1 MASRKVLMSARWI
14 SWGLLLVV
22 ASACGSSR
30 WVRLETGEGPARE
43 YAAPSW
49 NKSVKIHEDEFEEA
63 LGALVLEMP
72 LAIRSMQA
80 RWLVRTSHSAH
91 EGDMAWHVLLRRSH
105 GGVCAAAGPSQDC
118 LSPLEDVGRWGDRD
132 RLMVALGLSLRP
144 LKRSIAEAVKET
156 LTPQLFY
163 AAAVTGLVT
172 WVALAAAP
180 EPMFTKAAAVVAAV
194 MMAYLGVDAFL
205 EVLKASVEL
214 KRATDVAT
222 TVEDLERA
230 GQRFGQTLGT
240 QGARVFI
247 LAVTVAVS
255 RGTGGTA
262 TWLAARMPLLPR
274 FPEAAALAAAQ
285 VGLRLSAV
293 EQVGAVAVVEGQLA
307 LTLAPTAV
315 AMAVT
320 GSGGASSGGP
330 GTWVQVN
337 ESMSASARKYQAQVT
352 GAPEGSAY
360 RVKGGGEQADFDGYR
375 DGVLLEAKGP
385 GYAKFIDEDLDPVG
399 FFKGADKVVEQARRQ
414 WVAAE
419 GGPIRWLV
427 AEEKFAAALRKLF
440 RFNDIGIEIIHV
452 PQV

>member
-1 MASRKVLMSARWI
+1 M
-14 SWGLLLVV
+14 
-22 ASACGSSR
+22 
-30 WVRLETGEGPARE
+30 
-43 YAAPSW
+43 
-49 NKSVKIHEDEFEEA
+49 
-63 LGALVLEMP
+63 
-72 LAIRSMQA
+72 
-80 RWLVRTSHSAH
+80 
-91 EGDMAWHVLLRRSH
+91 
-105 GGVCAAAGPSQDC
+105 
-118 LSPLEDVGRWGDRD
+118 GRWKAGD

-163 AAAVTGLVT
+163 AVAVTGLVS

-180 EPMFTKAAAVVAAV
+180 EPVFTKT
-194 MMAYLGVDAFL
+194 
-205 EVLKASVEL
+205 
-214 KRATDVAT
+214 ATDRAA
-222 TVEDLERA
+222 TVEELERA

-247 LAVTVAVS
+247 LAVTVGVS

-274 FPEAAALAAAQ
+274 FSEAAALAATQ

-315 AMAVT
+315 AMAAT

-337 ESMSASARKYQAQVT
+337 ESMSPSARKYQAQVT

-360 RVKGGGEQADFDGYR
+360 RVRGGGEKADFDGYQ
-375 DGVLLEAKGP
+375 DGVLLDAKGP
-385 GYAKFIDEDLDPVG
+385 G
-399 FFKGADKVVEQARRQ
+399 
-414 WVAAE
+414 
-419 GGPIRWLV
+419 
-427 AEEKFAAALRKLF
+427 
-440 RFNDIGIEIIHV
+440 
-452 PQV
+452 